1 MESNSKPRPGCIAQ
15 QISILP
21 GTRYITLQMAL
32 SPSNSTEENEI
43 RREILVT
50 LLHRIEAKLFP
61 Y

>member
-15 QISILP
+15 RISILP

-32 SPSNSTEENEI
+32 RPSTEENEI
-43 RREILVT
+43 RQEILVT
-50 LLHRIEAKLFP
+50 LLHRIEEKLFP